1 VQVPQPRS
9 AQLGNQFPLI
19 FGEFQRTAAD
29 ELSSSDELS
38 GQLRTPT
45 DESECARFGPSREV
59 NVSLPSA
66 VAETLENAAR
76 VLGVSLER
84 LVVLVIT
91 QGLGPG
97 AGDESGCIE

>member
-29 ELSSSDELS
+29 GLSSSDELS

-66 VAETLENAAR
+66 VAGALENAAR